1 MNIEL
6 SILSDQRAVAI
17 TAKGHVTVED
27 VQDMRRRTVE
37 LAEQTGYRNFIVDI
51 RNLLSIADGSDFS
64 AYDLGEQFKES
75 GFSVWNNTAVLMPE
89 DPAARAQAELLH
101 TVEVNRGRGILS
113 YVESFDEAFSWFDDM
128 ARRA

>member
-1 MNIEL
+1 MNIEF

-17 TAKGHVTVED
+17 TAKGHVTAEE

-37 LAEQTGYRNFIVDI
+37 LAEQTGYRNFVVDI

-128 ARRA
+128 ERRV

>member
-1 MNIEL
+1 MNIEF
-6 SILSDQRAVAI
+6 SILNDQKAVAI
-17 TAKGHVTVED
+17 TAKGHVTSAE
-27 VQDMRRRTVE
+27 VQEMRRRAVE
-37 LAEQTGYRNFIVDI
+37 LANQTGYRNFIVDI
-51 RNLLSIADGSDFS
+51 RNLLSIAGGSDVS
-64 AYDLGEQFKES
+64 AYDLGDQFKES

-89 DPAARAQAELLH
+89 DPEARAQAELLH

>member
-1 MNIEL
+1 MNIEF
-6 SILSDQRAVAI
+6 SILNERNAVAI
-17 TAKGHVTVED
+17 TAEGHVTAAD

-37 LAEQTGYRNFIVDI
+37 LAHETGYRNFIVDI

-64 AYDLGEQFKES
+64 AFDLGEKFKES

-89 DPAARAQAELLH
+89 DPTARAQAELLH

-113 YVESFDEAFSWFDDM
+113 YVESFDEAFSWFEDM
-128 ARRA
+128 ARHA

>member
-1 MNIEL
+1 MNIEF
-6 SILSDQRAVAI
+6 SILNDQKAVAI
-17 TAKGHVTVED
+17 TATGHVTADD
-27 VQDMRRRTVE
+27 VQDMRHRAVE
-37 LAEQTGYRNFIVDI
+37 LAKQTGYRNFIVDI
-51 RNLLSIADGSDFS
+51 RNLLSIAGGSDFS
-64 AYDLGEQFKES
+64 AYDLGERFKES